1 MRPINHPLHGS
12 PKTTSSSAWPI
23 CTPFGHPQKGHV
35 HEFIPW
41 RRWLQQHYIMI
52 CMSLLA
58 DFVCIYLFYIPR
70 KRVVPFQWDPP
81 HRNKTVA
88 IIQKKKS
95 ANILYHPELSTVLS
109 LLARL
114 QKSPTTSISNLLLT
128 GWLAGGKDLPSNY
141 MCMNKCTRIQAKEKH
156 GQKNDLRYTFPTL

>member
-52 CMSLLA
+52 CMRLLA

-88 IIQKKKS
+88 IIQKKKKCEHLVPS
-95 ANILYHPELSTVLS
+95 RTLHSSFATWS
-109 LLARL
+109 LTE
-114 QKSPTTSISNLLLT
+114 KSNHIHFQPAA

-156 GQKNDLRYTFPTL
+156 GQKNHLRYTFPTL